1 MIKCYNSVWMEW
13 PLASWKRR
21 FLCQNEISFRTEH
34 ALCCFWNGSV
44 LQWMGSAG
52 WNSQSIQSP
61 HTLPHIRLI
70 HPDWVKMGVDAAGQQ
85 PVLCVCVRVCE
96 MCKCQPS
103 LEIDLSAEKRF
114 FQPYSFSSCISLT
127 AVTGHFISVFPP
139 WWIPPIWPLK
149 IWTEAVF
156 THTHTTV
163 IQRPEEFGSRVWEC
177 VLVLGSY
184 VSLFF
189 SFFHFSLSHLPLS
202 PSLSS

>member
-1 MIKCYNSVWMEW
+1 MKYPSEQSMLYVAFGMA
-13 PLASWKRR
+13 L
-21 FLCQNEISFRTEH
+21 SF
-34 ALCCFWNGSV
+34 S
-44 LQWMGSAG
+44 G
-52 WNSQSIQSP
+52 WAEQGETANQFQSP

-127 AVTGHFISVFPP
+127 AVTGHFISVFPT
-139 WWIPPIWPLK
+139 WWDSTIWPLK

-156 THTHTTV
+156 THTHTV
-163 IQRPEEFGSRVWEC
+163 IQRPGGVWVEGLGVC
-177 VLVLGSY
+177 VCPRGVMFLY
-184 VSLFF
+184 
-189 SFFHFSLSHLPLS
+189 SFFLFISRFLTFHFLLPLS
-202 PSLSS
+202 S